1 MTQLYEIKVSLSPN
15 QKKNLSNAFHK
26 KETIVLRLTKDSLSG
41 NDTLYVPSTVVK
53 RLAKSQKLEKGMDI
67 KLAKTNIRK
76 QVGGSLLTSILTL
89 GRTLAPTLGKTLGL
103 SALAGLASEGASQ
116 VVKKIAGKGVQSGG
130 FLIPQ
135 NKIDQLIAYK
145 HLLTDKQ
152 KRDILNSVQSGGQ
165 LVLKPTKSQYGGFL
179 GTLLAS
185 IGIPLAIEALKKIT
199 GGAPRMGSD
208 LTKGHGAPR
217 MGSDLTKGH
226 GAPRMGSDLTKGHGA
241 PRIGMYQPPP
251 FIGTWEQARKG
262 GGKKKKIKKNRK
274 IRSRTIAGKKQS
286 IQKRTSLK
294 HSIVKPKFH
303 KKIPMSNYDL
313 LDWCKYLNI
322 PINNVLSREESSPHN
337 HMQALFIYNLEPS
350 YMSGSHW
357 VATYVK
363 NGIINYFD
371 SFGMPPFQEIVNHA
385 KRTNMTLLHQ
395 SDQIQNL
402 LTTTCGYFCLYF
414 LNEMSKGRSYYDLL
428 KVFNSHN
435 TMENEK
441 YIENYFKII

>member
-15 QKKNLSNAFHK
+15 QKKNLSNAYHK
-26 KETIVLRLTKDSLSG
+26 RETIVLRLTKDSLSG
-41 NDTLYVPSTVVK
+41 NDTLYVPSNVVK
-53 RLAKSQKLEKGMDI
+53 RLKKNQKLRKGMDI

-116 VVKKIAGKGVQSGG
+116 VVKKISGG

-145 HLLTDKQ
+145 HLLTNKQ
-152 KRDILNSVQSGGQ
+152 KKDILNSLQSGGQ
-165 LVLKPTKSQYGGFL
+165 LVLKPTKSQYGVFL

-185 IGIPLAIEALKKIT
+185 IGLPLAIEAIKKIT
-199 GGAPRMGSD
+199 GKGAPRMGSD
-208 LTKGHGAPR
+208 LIKGHGAPR
-217 MGSDLTKGH
+217 L
-226 GAPRMGSDLTKGHGA
+226 
-241 PRIGMYQPPP
+241 GMYQPPP
-251 FIGTWEQARKG
+251 FIGTWEQVRKG
-262 GGKKKKIKKNRK
+262 GGKKKSSQKNKKV
-274 IRSRTIAGKKQS
+274 RSRTIARQKQS
-286 IQKRTSLK
+286 IQKRPSLK

-303 KKIPMSNYDL
+303 KKIPISNYDL
-313 LDWCKYLNI
+313 LKWCKYLNI
-322 PINNVLSREESSPHN
+322 PIKDVLSRDETVPHN
-337 HMQALFIYNLEPS
+337 HMQTLFIYNLEPS
-350 YMSGSHW
+350 YMGGSHW

-363 NGIINYFD
+363 NGFINYFD

-385 KRTNMTLLHQ
+385 KTKNMTLLHQ

-428 KVFNSHN
+428 KVFNIHD
-435 TMENEK
+435 TIKNEK
-441 YIENYFKII
+441 YIENYFKNM

>member
-15 QKKNLSNAFHK
+15 QKKNLSNAYHK
-26 KETIVLRLTKDSLSG
+26 RETIVLRLTKDSLSG
-41 NDTLYVPSTVVK
+41 NDTLCVPSNVVK
-53 RLAKSQKLEKGMDI
+53 RLEKNQKLKKGMDI

-116 VVKKIAGKGVQSGG
+116 VVKKISGNGIQSGG

-145 HLLTDKQ
+145 YLLTNKQ
-152 KRDILNSVQSGGQ
+152 KKDILNSLQSGGQ
-165 LVLKPTKSQYGGFL
+165 LVVKPTKSQYGGFL

-185 IGIPLAIEALKKIT
+185 IGLPLAIEAIKKIT
-199 GGAPRMGSD
+199 GKGAPRMGSD
-208 LTKGHGAPR
+208 LIKGHGAPR
-217 MGSDLTKGH
+217 L
-226 GAPRMGSDLTKGHGA
+226 
-241 PRIGMYQPPP
+241 GMYQPPP
-251 FIGTWEQARKG
+251 FIGTWEQVRKG
-262 GGKKKKIKKNRK
+262 GVKIKSSQKNK
-274 IRSRTIAGKKQS
+274 KVRSRTIARQKQS
-286 IQKRTSLK
+286 IQKRPSLK

-303 KKIPMSNYDL
+303 KNIPISNHDL
-313 LDWCKYLNI
+313 LKWCKYLNI
-322 PINNVLSREESSPHN
+322 PIKDVLSRDETVPHN

-350 YMSGSHW
+350 YMGGSHW

-371 SFGMPPFQEIVNHA
+371 SFGMPPFQEIVDHA
-385 KRTNMTLLHQ
+385 RKKNLILLHQ
-395 SDQIQNL
+395 NNQIQNIN
-402 LTTTCGYFCLYF
+402 TTTCGYFCLYF

-428 KVFNSHN
+428 KVFNIHN
-435 TMENEK
+435 TMKNEK
-441 YIENYFKII
+441 YIENYFKNM

>member
-26 KETIVLRLTKDSLSG
+26 RETIVLRLTKNSLSG

-152 KRDILNSVQSGGQ
+152 KRDILNSIQSGGQ
-165 LVLKPTKSQYGGFL
+165 LVMKPTKSQYGGFL

-185 IGIPLAIEALKKIT
+185 IGIPLAVEAIKKMT
-199 GGAPRMGSD
+199 GGAPRMGSE
-208 LTKGHGAPR
+208 L
-217 MGSDLTKGH
+217 
-226 GAPRMGSDLTKGHGA
+226 KGHGA

-262 GGKKKKIKKNRK
+262 GGKKKSKKV
-274 IRSRTIAGKKQS
+274 RSRTIAGKKQS

-303 KKIPMSNYDL
+303 KTIPMSNYDL
-313 LDWCKYLNI
+313 LKWCQYLNI

-337 HMQALFIYNLEPS
+337 HKQALFIYNLEPS

-385 KRTNMTLLHQ
+385 KRKNMTLLHQ

-441 YIENYFKII
+441 YIENYFKIM

>member
-1 MTQLYEIKVSLSPN
+1 M
-15 QKKNLSNAFHK
+15 
-26 KETIVLRLTKDSLSG
+26 
-41 NDTLYVPSTVVK
+41 
-53 RLAKSQKLEKGMDI
+53 
-67 KLAKTNIRK
+67 
-76 QVGGSLLTSILTL
+76 
-89 GRTLAPTLGKTLGL
+89 
-103 SALAGLASEGASQ
+103 
-116 VVKKIAGKGVQSGG
+116 VKKIAGKGVQSGG

-262 GGKKKKIKKNRK
+262 GGKKKNKKKNRK
-274 IRSRTIAGKKQS
+274 NQEQDYCWEKNSPFKNVP
-286 IQKRTSLK
+286 L
-294 HSIVKPKFH
+294 
-303 KKIPMSNYDL
+303 
-313 LDWCKYLNI
+313 LNI
-322 PINNVLSREESSPHN
+322 
-337 HMQALFIYNLEPS
+337 
-350 YMSGSHW
+350 
-357 VATYVK
+357 
-363 NGIINYFD
+363 
-371 SFGMPPFQEIVNHA
+371 
-385 KRTNMTLLHQ
+385 LL
-395 SDQIQNL
+395 
-402 LTTTCGYFCLYF
+402 
-414 LNEMSKGRSYYDLL
+414 
-428 KVFNSHN
+428 
-435 TMENEK
+435 
-441 YIENYFKII
+441 